1 MNPETLVEIQNKIS
15 SLEELVL
22 STNQIIKRIEIDNQS
37 KLKSNKEIPPGVASK
52 VAYDKN
58 GLIINGYDLLVS
70 DIPEIS
76 IDGVKDLRKL
86 LEDKVSKY
94 EFNSLVEDYSFE
106 LTKVGDVVATG
117 CKVNYDDNGRIVSST
132 DLSIEDLPEL
142 NIENIIGLDELIDS
156 IKSQITSPVVNV
168 EDKDVQINP
177 GTFTKIS
184 YDENGHVI
192 SGTNLSDDD
201 IPISIINRINEL
213 ESKLPK
219 FATNKSVE
227 SISKSLS
234 KKLNSNESIK
244 SGTYY
249 KVSVDS
255 NGLVLK
261 GEESLK
267 KKDLPELSIDDIVG
281 LDFQLRSKA
290 DQEDLITINETISTI
305 LSNMDKIGNVL
316 SFKSLI
322 ETKAK
327 DEDVKLLT
335 SRVESMQNLMNVLS
349 TKIPNELIM
358 EQLQQIQ
365 NELSTLSG
373 RITVIEKK
381 MNIENSFN

>member
-1 MNPETLVEIQNKIS
+1 MNPETLVEIQNKILH
-15 SLEELVL
+15 LEELVL
-22 STNQIIKRIEIDNQS
+22 KTNQVIKRIEIDNQS
-37 KLKSNKEIPPGVASK
+37 KLKSNKEIPPGVAVK

-58 GLIINGYDLLVS
+58 GLIINGYELLAS
-70 DIPEIS
+70 DIPLIN
-76 IDGVKDLRKL
+76 IDGIRDLRIL
-86 LEDKVSKY
+86 LEDKISKS
-94 EFNSLVEDYSFE
+94 EFKSLIDNYSFKSTE
-106 LTKVGDVVATG
+106 VGEVVATG
-117 CKVNYDDNGRIVSST
+117 CKVNYDDNGRIVSSA
-132 DLSIEDLPEL
+132 DLSLEDLPEL
-142 NIENIIGLDELIDS
+142 RIENIIGLDELIDS
-156 IKSQITSPVVNV
+156 IKSQITSPVINI
-168 EDKDVQINP
+168 EDKDIQINP

-192 SGTNLSDDD
+192 SGSNLSDDD

-213 ESKLPK
+213 ESKLPE

-227 SISKSLS
+227 SINKLLI
-234 KKLNSNESIK
+234 KKLDSNASIK

-261 GEESLK
+261 GEESLM

-290 DQEDLITINETISTI
+290 NQEDLITLNETISTI

-316 SFKSLI
+316 SLKSLI

-349 TKIPNELIM
+349 NKIPNELIM

-365 NELSTLSG
+365 NDLSTLSG

-381 MNIENSFN
+381 MNIENSFK